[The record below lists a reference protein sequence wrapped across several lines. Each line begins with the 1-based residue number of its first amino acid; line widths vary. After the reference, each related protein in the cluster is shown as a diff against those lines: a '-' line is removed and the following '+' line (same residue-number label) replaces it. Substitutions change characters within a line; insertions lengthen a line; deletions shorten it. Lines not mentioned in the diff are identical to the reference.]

1 MVVGRLAKF
10 RSKQA
15 SSRSCNAG
23 GIVSAGGN
31 GGGPVAV
38 TIRLRIWKTANW
50 PLGVACS
57 WVGLGLG
64 LVSG

>member
-1 MVVGRLAKF
+1 
-10 RSKQA
+10 
-15 SSRSCNAG
+15 
-23 GIVSAGGN
+23 VSAGGN